1 MQKRGVC
8 QGGKGGVLALA
19 PPSAGVLPAGRR
31 TERGRPKAA
40 PWGTIFPDPISF
52 DSAKRNGGKSHP
64 GFSGQGFALRRVS
77 FVRTKRNQKC
87 AGGQARRNF
96 KHQGRAF
103 VPSACTPGPPF
114 LRGPRIRSASH
125 SVRRAKS
132 GHPLL
137 LFPLPLIL
145 AKTALSAAHGSA
157 PGGAGTWIRHFFMQ
171 MRPECLS
178 GSAPPAPGC
187 WPGLG
192 NR

>member
-1 MQKRGVC
+1 MHGLLPPRECCPPV
-8 QGGKGGVLALA
+8 GGLRGGVQRLRLGERSFPTPFLLTA
-19 PPSAGVLPAGRR
+19 PKETVGKAIPAF
-31 TERGRPKAA
+31 RGK
-40 PWGTIFPDPISF
+40 
-52 DSAKRNGGKSHP
+52 
-64 GFSGQGFALRRVS
+64 VS
-77 FVRTKRNQKC
+77 PCGEFLFVRTKRNQKC

-96 KHQGRAF
+96 RHQGRAF
-103 VPSACTPGPPF
+103 VLSACTPGPPF

-137 LFPLPLIL
+137 LSPLPLIL
-145 AKTALSAAHGSA
+145 AKTAPSAAHGSA
-157 PGGAGTWIRHFFMQ
+157 PGGAGTWIRRFFMQ
-171 MRPECLS
+171 TRPECLS

>member
-1 MQKRGVC
+1 M
-8 QGGKGGVLALA
+8 A

-64 GFSGQGFALRRVS
+64 GFSGKVS
-77 FVRTKRNQKC
+77 PCGEFLFVRTKRNQKC

-96 KHQGRAF
+96 RHQGRAF

-114 LRGPRIRSASH
+114 LRGPRIRSASY

-145 AKTALSAAHGSA
+145 AKTAPSAAHGSA
-157 PGGAGTWIRHFFMQ
+157 PGGAGTWIRRFFMQ
-171 MRPECLS
+171 TRPECLS

>member
-1 MQKRGVC
+1 MPVPHQR
-8 QGGKGGVLALA
+8 
-19 PPSAGVLPAGRR
+19 LPGPAHRR
-31 TERGRPKAA
+31 CVYAVWVSRWARLRGRQGLGPLHSVGAMA
-40 PWGTIFPDPISF
+40 GLRGGQVSPDGEF
-52 DSAKRNGGKSHP
+52 
-64 GFSGQGFALRRVS
+64 L

-114 LRGPRIRSASH
+114 LRGPRIRSASY

-157 PGGAGTWIRHFFMQ
+157 PDGAGTWIRHFFMQ

-178 GSAPPAPGC
+178 GSALPGPGC
-187 WPGLG
+187 RPGLG